1 MVRGN
6 RLHICFVEFLNQGE
20 NKAGVATQLFHQ
32 ICTAG
37 GDELPGLG
45 LAQNTAVFK
54 GVADLPVQ
62 LFPICQH
69 HNGGRAGKLA
79 AYLLGQEHHGVALAA
94 ALGVPENAQLSVVQS
109 AGLICLDCLVDAQ
122 ILVVPGQDFCCVSA
136 GVVKENE
143 VLQQIKKVLLFA
155 DAPEHGL
162 QRHAARFLLFEPL
175 PLVEKLVLAA
185 KCAHLGLQSVGE
197 DQEGVVVEQVGD
209 GVQIV
214 GVVVGVGVLHVHPDG
229 FQFHKQQRDAVDK
242 AHNIRPAAVQIPVDF
257 QFPDGEEVVVVWVL
271 EVDNGGV
278 FLLCPAAGL
287 LHGNGDAVPNQ
298 EILFLVDLQQG
309 CGGQAVLHEPLGLVQ
324 LGGGEPGI
332 QAQQSLP
339 KIPGQQNFLVAFAAQ
354 GAGFA

>member
-143 VLQQIKKVLLFA
+143 VLQQIKKVLLFT
-155 DAPEHGL
+155 DTPEHGL

-214 GVVVGVGVLHVHPDG
+214 GVVVGVGVLHIHSG
-229 FQFHKQQRDAVDK
+229 SLQLHEKQRNAVDK
-242 AHNIRPAAVQIPVDF
+242 AHNVRAFVIQITVNF
-257 QFPDGEEVVVVWVL
+257 QLLNCKKTVVFRVL
-271 EVDNGGV
+271 EVDDGGV
-278 FLLCPAAGL
+278 FFLCPAARL
-287 LHGNGDAVPNQ
+287 LYCDGDAVPDQ
-298 EILFLVDLQQG
+298 EIFFLVDLQQG